1 MRALSTRTLKPSLG
15 NSFVTEWVSSAG
27 ATPVSHSQLLETEKA
42 KTTQD
47 ISGLGSKTE
56 LPLCDQASVSL
67 RMSTDISRWDSPQSS
82 ATWKNLVTKRRGEF
96 SRRLKSA
103 LHTNASESS
112 SWPTASTRDH
122 KGGYSGGR
130 IRTGKV
136 SMDTL
141 DVAVQ
146 AYSEGG
152 LLAQDNPNID
162 GSRPESWATP
172 SAYDWN
178 QPETKEQWEKRAAT
192 QAEKGVNLHLPL
204 KSQAIQVG
212 NDISW
217 PTPRTSDAEGGPIKT
232 EMTDTG
238 FRSVREKS
246 NQFFGAK
253 LRDAVETHENWPTP
267 RAGLPGS
274 RKEGTGGK
282 VLEEEARK
290 HGNWATPNAGDFKAG
305 ISTGR
310 KQKSLGQDVTNSLA
324 NWATPNTLD
333 HMELRSPEALLRQ
346 ATTTRAGRTAPANL
360 REQVDPTSVEIY
372 KQANWPTPTSM
383 EAGKIGNQPNFGQTG
398 LSNHPSIVG
407 VPTREK
413 AEKSDSTAQQKQK
426 ITHKLNP
433 RFVETLMGLPIGWVM
448 PNCAQP
454 ISTAITSY
462 APSGTASCHPNAPML
477 IELSSVS

>member
-1 MRALSTRTLKPSLG
+1 
-15 NSFVTEWVSSAG
+15 
-27 ATPVSHSQLLETEKA
+27 
-42 KTTQD
+42 
-47 ISGLGSKTE
+47 
-56 LPLCDQASVSL
+56 
-67 RMSTDISRWDSPQSS
+67 
-82 ATWKNLVTKRRGEF
+82 
-96 SRRLKSA
+96 
-103 LHTNASESS
+103 
-112 SWPTASTRDH
+112 
-122 KGGYSGGR
+122 
-130 IRTGKV
+130 
-136 SMDTL
+136 MDTL

-152 LLAQDNPNID
+152 LLAPDSPSKD
-162 GSRPESWATP
+162 GNRQESWSTP
-172 SAYDWN
+172 SAFDWN
-178 QPETKEQWEKRAAT
+178 QPETREQWEKRAAV

-232 EMTDTG
+232 EMTDSG
-238 FRSVREKS
+238 FRSIREKS
-246 NQFFGAK
+246 SQFFGAK

-305 ISTGR
+305 VSTGR
-310 KQKSLGQDVTNSLA
+310 KQKSLGQDVTNSLN

-333 HMELRSPEALLRQ
+333 HMALRSPEALLRQ

-360 REQVDPTSVEIY
+360 REQVDPASVEIY
-372 KQANWPTPTSM
+372 
-383 EAGKIGNQPNFGQTG
+383 QTK
-398 LSNHPSIVG
+398 
-407 VPTREK
+407 TATEK
-413 AEKSDSTAQQKQK
+413 PK

-448 PNCAQP
+448 PSCARP
-454 ISTAITSY
+454 MTTELTSSELLGTESYPPSAPTLTEPLST
-462 APSGTASCHPNAPML
+462 N
-477 IELSSVS
+477 

>member
-1 MRALSTRTLKPSLG
+1 
-15 NSFVTEWVSSAG
+15 
-27 ATPVSHSQLLETEKA
+27 
-42 KTTQD
+42 
-47 ISGLGSKTE
+47 
-56 LPLCDQASVSL
+56 
-67 RMSTDISRWDSPQSS
+67 
-82 ATWKNLVTKRRGEF
+82 
-96 SRRLKSA
+96 
-103 LHTNASESS
+103 
-112 SWPTASTRDH
+112 
-122 KGGYSGGR
+122 
-130 IRTGKV
+130 
-136 SMDTL
+136 MDTL

-152 LLAQDNPNID
+152 LLAQDNPSID

-212 NDISW
+212 NES
-217 PTPRTSDAEGGPIKT
+217 
-232 EMTDTG
+232 
-238 FRSVREKS
+238 
-246 NQFFGAK
+246 
-253 LRDAVETHENWPTP
+253 WPTP

-324 NWATPNTLD
+324 NWATPSTMDSLPPKSPEALARNLKMGGCRNLREDVIPGLREEAKNWATPNTLD
-333 HMELRSPEALLRQ
+333 HMALRSPEALLRQ

-477 IELSSVS
+477 TELSSVN